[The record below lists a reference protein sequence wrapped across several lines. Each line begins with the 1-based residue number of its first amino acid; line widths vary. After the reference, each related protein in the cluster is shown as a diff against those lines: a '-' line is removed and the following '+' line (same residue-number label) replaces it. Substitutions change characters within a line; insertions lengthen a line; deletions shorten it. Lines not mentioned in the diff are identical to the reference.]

1 MPGLEDVVS
10 SDTIYSLRSDG
21 SLIIAT
27 LVMRNE
33 AEHEHDLWDL
43 RVTDSHGHLVLEEL
57 LTMTSLREPITYR
70 KLYQFKDLQE
80 LARDRGYTEWQEG
93 YPSNGSAVDALT
105 ITESVSALA
114 DLTQLPID
122 LQEEAAPTL
131 SPKHPRRQKKIETS
145 EPDIAQQ
152 ISEIAKQVVVSSIVV
167 DERMPSYTQQIIAQ
181 QVALGGTY
189 YENAVAQ
196 SRQSFEQAKLL
207 SWLGA
212 GLFAL
217 SIILAVLPF
226 TTRSKTT
233 TVGVIVAAILQ
244 GVGGLSFL
252 YSKATSQLASFHLFL
267 DRINRASLAHTRK

>member
-1 MPGLEDVVS
+1 M
-10 SDTIYSLRSDG
+10 
-21 SLIIAT
+21 
-27 LVMRNE
+27 
-33 AEHEHDLWDL
+33 
-43 RVTDSHGHLVLEEL
+43 
-57 LTMTSLREPITYR
+57 
-70 KLYQFKDLQE
+70 
-80 LARDRGYTEWQEG
+80 
-93 YPSNGSAVDALT
+93 
-105 ITESVSALA
+105 
-114 DLTQLPID
+114 
-122 LQEEAAPTL
+122 QEEVASTFHEE
-131 SPKHPRRQKKIETS
+131 SPKRPRRQKKIEVS

-152 ISEIAKQVVVSSIVV
+152 ISEIAKQVVASNNVV
-167 DERMPSYTQQIIAQ
+167 DEQMPSYTQQIIAQ

-226 TTRSKTT
+226 TTRSTT
-233 TVGVIVAAILQ
+233 TTIGVIVAAILQ

-267 DRINRASLAHTRK
+267 DRINRASLAHTMSHALEDQAKKQEMMVKVIEELLQSSDTLRK